1 MNNEKIAYGS
11 LAVGLGLLV
20 LSPSENLST
29 EEKVAGVM
37 TWKQMGTL
45 FVLIGGVMILTK
57 KYMK

>member
-45 FVLIGGVMILTK
+45 FVLIGGGLLLTK
-57 KYMK
+57 KYIK